1 MSAVTR
7 VVALMLFRLTIL
19 LSLMLALAGC
29 QRESYSRSIS
39 GFSSADKKVLYDFR
53 AESVTPS
60 LPNAATTRKVLS
72 AIFPAYLS
80 DARQCKSG
88 GAGHNAG
95 QIVPVIRGSADG
107 SFTAAGLKQT
117 VYLIDVAECGVRP
130 PVSTTHR
137 LVVFATGTLAANV
150 EAPRA
155 NAIAGAYDLDGDGK
169 QELLLGAGGSG
180 PERQIKTARLVEFD
194 KDKLVTVE
202 DFGQTYDN
210 FCAVNAVA
218 NSLRASLVYYFPPPA
233 GQKPKFIVELY
244 RAQCPLAGEKPH
256 WERSAG

>member
-137 LVVFATGTLAANV
+137 LVV
-150 EAPRA
+150 
-155 NAIAGAYDLDGDGK
+155 IAGAYDLDGDGK